1 MTIEDALYAELAA
14 YAGLAALV
22 STRIYPMRLP
32 EDATLPGVIYY
43 RMSAGRESDCSGATG
58 LARPTFRVQVWAD
71 DYKEAHTVAT
81 QVRKALDGN
90 TSQWGGESGAWASGR
105 LVNDVDLMDPDLET
119 PAYGVAMDFE
129 VWHWEA

>member
-1 MTIEDALYAELAA
+1 MTIEEALYAELAG
-14 YAGLAALV
+14 YTNLTDLV

-32 EDATLPGVIYY
+32 ENATLPGVVYY
-43 RMSAGRESDCSGATG
+43 RMSAGRENDFSGATG

-71 DYKEAHTVAT
+71 DYKESHTVAT

-90 TSQWGGESGAWASGR
+90 TSQWGGGSGVWASGR
-105 LVNDVDLMDPDLET
+105 LTNDVDLMDPDLET

-129 VWHWEA
+129 VWHQEA

>member
-14 YAGLAALV
+14 YAGLATLV

-32 EDATLPGVIYY
+32 EGATLPGVVYY
-43 RMSAGRESDCSGATG
+43 RMSGGRETEFSGATG
-58 LARPTFRVQVWAD
+58 LAHPVFRVQVWAD

-90 TSQWGGESGAWASGR
+90 TSQWGGASGVWASG
-105 LVNDVDLMDPDLET
+105 LLTNDVDLMDPDLET